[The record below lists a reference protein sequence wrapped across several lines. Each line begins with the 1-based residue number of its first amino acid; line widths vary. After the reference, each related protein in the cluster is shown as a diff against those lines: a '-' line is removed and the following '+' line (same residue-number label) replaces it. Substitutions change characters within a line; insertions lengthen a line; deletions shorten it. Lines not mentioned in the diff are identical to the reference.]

1 MKLNYEKWKKNRHL
15 IAEFSKNLLSKQS
28 DFSQIRKFHKFNLRE
43 LVFNIAFKLDKP
55 LGANVFEATSQGN
68 KIRED
73 WLHICESIFGFRFI
87 DFGQLVSSDTDV
99 FQFTGLY
106 RQAIL
111 LIVLSKNSVT
121 FGESPHCPKLCKPEQ
136 KIFSTQQHK
145 KTQKENW
152 FWNGSSKKGLA
163 QLAQSKHIALK
174 RFLSLERAL

>member
-1 MKLNYEKWKKNRHL
+1 MKKNRHL

-73 WLHICESIFGFRFI
+73 WLHICESVFGFRFI

-121 FGESPHCPKLCKPEQ
+121 FGESPHCLNSVNQ
-136 KIFSTQQHK
+136 
-145 KTQKENW
+145 
-152 FWNGSSKKGLA
+152 SKKSFPLNNTK
-163 QLAQSKHIALK
+163 KHRKKIDFETDLQK
-174 RFLSLERAL
+174 KDLHNLRRANILLWRDF